1 MAAAILMFAMAA
13 TAQKSNN
20 GKIFDEHPGIELMHK
35 FTKAYVAGD
44 KATLDAI
51 LTDDFRGYNGLNT
64 NKDYNGKWK

>member
-1 MAAAILMFAMAA
+1 MVAVTLMFVTVA

-44 KATLDAI
+44 IAAFDAI
-51 LTDDFRGYNGLNT
+51 LTDDFRGYNG
-64 NKDYNGKWK
+64 